1 MKRTKEEAEATKER
15 IVKAAVR
22 VFAEQGF
29 NGASLSDIATQ
40 AGVTRGAIYWH
51 FKNKEA
57 LIEELLQRI
66 DSYHVHLVE
75 SSRSADGSVRDRLR
89 GVLRQL
95 IRRQVDDQE
104 WRMMQ
109 EIVVRDFLNRRG
121 NVTWM
126 ETNGEG
132 EVAAE
137 RFFDEMIARGEI
149 LGFSDGR
156 TALVAVSCF
165 VSGWIIQSID
175 LEGRL
180 TDSQIEELVEF
191 VVRGF
196 FGTNGRESVK
206 K

>member
-1 MKRTKEEAEATKER
+1 MKRTKEEAEETKER

-29 NGASLSDIATQ
+29 SGAKLSDIASE

-75 SSRSADGSVRDRLR
+75 SSRTDDGSLQDRLR
-89 GVLRQL
+89 RVMRRL
-95 IRRQVDDQE
+95 IRRQVEDQE

-126 ETNGEG
+126 ETNSQGD
-132 EVAAE
+132 VAAE
-137 RFFDEMIARGEI
+137 RFFDEIIARGEI
-149 LGFSDGR
+149 LGFSDGM
-156 TALVAVSCF
+156 TALVAASCF

-180 TDSQIEELVEF
+180 TDGQIEELVEF

-196 FGTNGRESVK
+196 FGTIGGEEEKR
-206 K
+206 

>member
-1 MKRTKEEAEATKER
+1 MRRTKEAAEETKEK
-15 IVKAAVR
+15 IVNAAVR
-22 VFAEQGF
+22 VFAEKGF
-29 NGASLSDIATQ
+29 TGASLSDIATE

-57 LIEELLQRI
+57 LFEELLQRI

-75 SSRSADGSVRDRLR
+75 SSRTEDGPLRDRLR
-89 GVLRQL
+89 KVLRQL
-95 IRRQVDDQE
+95 LRRQIEDRE

-126 ETNGEG
+126 ETNSEG
-132 EVAAE
+132 DVAAE
-137 RFFDEMIARGEI
+137 RYFEEMIAGGEI
-149 LGFSDGR
+149 VGFSDGM

-180 TDSQIEELVEF
+180 TGPQIEELVEF

-196 FGTNGRESVK
+196 FGTKGVEESK
-206 K
+206 R